1 MQHRFRVYT
10 GRAGTDAVWGLL
22 REAWASVATTAVT
35 PMQDVLGLGSD
46 ARMNVPG
53 EATGSWSWRMRD
65 LPWDKCGMMRS
76 LSEVYSRK

>member
-1 MQHRFRVYT
+1 
-10 GRAGTDAVWGLL
+10 
-22 REAWASVATTAVT
+22 
-35 PMQDVLGLGSD
+35 MQDVLGLGSD

-76 LSEVYSRK
+76 LSEVYTRK